1 VPDPGFEREE
11 GKGIAIMADQQQDR
25 RKSQRVTANLK
36 LEVRLPRPDGSLA
49 TSTLETINISSS
61 GVYFRS
67 DHFIEPLTKLAMV
80 LDVTVP
86 REGAGEAAVAPV
98 PCEGIVVRTTPEAET
113 EGCADYEVA
122 VFFTHLEAE
131 GSANLERHIALL
143 MDGSD

>member
-1 VPDPGFEREE
+1 MTDN
-11 GKGIAIMADQQQDR
+11 QQDR
-25 RKSQRVTANLK
+25 RRSQRVTANLK
-36 LEVRLPRPDGSLA
+36 LEVKLPRPDWSLE

-61 GVYFRS
+61 GVYFKS

-86 REGAGEAAVAPV
+86 ADDPSCDPVVAPV

-122 VFFTHLEAE
+122 VFFTSLEAG
-131 GSANLERHIALL
+131 GSENLERHIALL

>member
-1 VPDPGFEREE
+1 
-11 GKGIAIMADQQQDR
+11 MADNLQDR

-36 LEVRLPRPDGSLA
+36 LEIKLPRPDGSLE
-49 TSTLETINISSS
+49 TSTLQTINISSS

-67 DHFIEPLTKLAMV
+67 GHFIEPLTKLAMV

-86 REGAGEAAVAPV
+86 AAGEGETEVAPV

-113 EGCADYEVA
+113 EGCEDYEVA

-131 GSANLERHIALL
+131 GSANLERHIGLL
-143 MDGSD
+143 MEDAD